1 MKSASER
8 MTALSERLLD
18 EIEKDSRS
26 FDLYMQAL
34 ALPKDT
40 EEEKAARRSAMQEGL
55 KAAVEVP
62 LGVCISVMEVF
73 PLAELMLRHGNP
85 TAVTDAL
92 VGTMMARTAVLGAA
106 ANVKINLRSIRD
118 EAYVSDT
125 YRKVCEL
132 EKEALYR
139 EERLRAM
146 ASTALDP

>member
-1 MKSASER
+1 
-8 MTALSERLLD
+8 
-18 EIEKDSRS
+18 
-26 FDLYMQAL
+26 
-34 ALPKDT
+34 
-40 EEEKAARRSAMQEGL
+40 
-55 KAAVEVP
+55 
-62 LGVCISVMEVF
+62 
-73 PLAELMLRHGNP
+73 
-85 TAVTDAL
+85 
-92 VGTMMARTAVLGAA
+92 MARTAVLGAA